1 MSPDDDPLAREVRAV
16 RTALGA
22 WLRDDHTFVRITGAD
37 AASWLHSQTTNDV
50 LALKSGEGHH
60 NAALDR
66 QGRLQA
72 HFTLHRWADE
82 FWMLVERAQWAHLQE
97 HLDAHLFIE
106 DAKMEETGGD
116 LDQIVIQ
123 GPETLAVL
131 ARILGTDHVATNELL
146 PNALHGVH
154 PIELSNIETLAFRAS
169 PTGEDGYV
177 LVLEKGKGR
186 AFLDEVLS
194 RACELGHEALE
205 ISPDA
210 REVLR
215 IEAGLPRLGID
226 IDRGQVISETSLDRD
241 CVSYTKGCYLGQEV
255 VARLKTYGSP
265 KRALM
270 GIVNRHNNPQSTPRS
285 IGLRPMENEPA
296 ARADPRGTL
305 GSISIGRRP
314 MLRGAT
320 KNEPETSIPVAD
332 YGEVDY
338 NLLEDPTGP
347 IQIRYG
353 ANLPHWTRENATYF
367 VTFRLAGSLPRA
379 VLDALREGG
388 RLRFKRL
395 DEELDAGNGPK
406 HLSVPEIATLVQ
418 DALLHFHGQRYFLF
432 AWSIM
437 PNHVHAVFK
446 PFPGHEL
453 SEILRSWKNYTARFA
468 NKILGTAGQ
477 FWQKETY
484 DHLIRD
490 AREFGRLLAYTY
502 DNPDKA
508 GLKNWGWRGY
518 HDPELKIAKRS
529 GEKADDG
536 ITLHRPEADATGGEL
551 FSDDKTIG
559 RVSSR
564 CISPTLNAH
573 IALASLDRDHR
584 APGTLLDTGGAQ
596 AEVQALPF
604 YEAPSREDR
613 SRTLYDRAL
622 QLFQDDTDDVD
633 PAAIPLLE
641 TALLLH
647 PRFEDA
653 YEVLGVI
660 LHRQGRTDDAIGV
673 MLQLA
678 EINPECFM
686 AHTNLSVFYVA
697 KGLIP
702 EAEEEKAKAAVVQM
716 HRAGAERAA
725 RDAADSERRR
735 LEEEA
740 RERIGM
746 FLEVLEIDPDD
757 PLATFGLGKAYIQL
771 NQFADA
777 LPHLER
783 ATQLQKDF
791 SAAWLDYAKCH
802 EFLGHAAE
810 AAAAYK
816 AGIAAAA
823 RKRDL
828 MPMREMERRLKALA

>member
-82 FWMLVERAQWAHLQE
+82 FWMLAERAQWAHLQE

-154 PIELSNIETLAFRAS
+154 PVELSNIETLAFCAS

-194 RACELGHEALE
+194 RARELGHEALE

-215 IEAGLPRLGID
+215 IEAGLPRFGID

-265 KRALM
+265 KRALT
-270 GIVNRHNNPQSTPRS
+270 GLVFRS
-285 IGLRPMENEPA
+285 IGLRPM
-296 ARADPRGTL
+296 
-305 GSISIGRRP
+305 RRTP
-314 MLRGAT
+314 KSSPSQVGYDTVDYDSLEDSAGPIRIRHGAT
-320 KNEPETSIPVAD
+320 
-332 YGEVDY
+332 
-338 NLLEDPTGP
+338 
-347 IQIRYG
+347 
-353 ANLPHWTRENATYF
+353 LPHWTRDNATYF
-367 VTFRLAGSLPRA
+367 VTFRLAGSLPRSL
-379 VLDALREGG
+379 LDALREGK
-388 RLRFKRL
+388 RLRFKSI
-395 DEELDAGNGPK
+395 DEALESGAGPK
-406 HLSVPEIATLVQ
+406 YLADARIADLVQ
-418 DALLHFHGQRYFLF
+418 NALLHFHNTRYFLF
-432 AWSIM
+432 AWAIM
-437 PNHVHAVFK
+437 PNHVHAAFK
-446 PFPGHEL
+446 VFPGNEL
-453 SEILRSWKNYTARFA
+453 GDILRSWKSYTARLA
-468 NKILGTAGQ
+468 NTLLGRTGP
-477 FWQKETY
+477 FWQAESF
-484 DHLIRD
+484 DRLVRD
-490 AREFGRLLAYTY
+490 AREFNRVVAYTY
-502 DNPDKA
+502 ENPDRA
-508 GLKNWGWRGY
+508 GLKDWKWRGV
-518 HDPELKIAKRS
+518 HPFEESLERHAP
-529 GEKADDG
+529 EKAASG
-536 ITLHRPEADATGGEL
+536 AKPHRTETDATERSIVANGKLVGEMM
-551 FSDDKTIG
+551 SA
-559 RVSSR
+559 
-564 CISPTLNAH
+564 CHSPTSREE

-596 AEVQALPF
+596 AEVRALPF

-622 QLFQDDTDDVD
+622 QLFQDDSDDVD

-660 LHRQGRTDDAIGV
+660 LHRQGRTDDAIRV
-673 MLQLA
+673 MRQLA
-678 EINPECFM
+678 EINPDCLM

-702 EAEEEKAKAAVVQM
+702 EAEEEKAKAAVLQIQRV
-716 HRAGAERAA
+716 GADRAA

-746 FLEVLEIDPDD
+746 FLEVLDIDPDD

-791 SAAWLDYAKCH
+791 SVAWLDYAKCH

-823 RKRDL
+823 RKGDL

>member
-270 GIVNRHNNPQSTPRS
+270 GLVFGG
-285 IGLRPMENEPA
+285 IGFQPM
-296 ARADPRGTL
+296 RD
-305 GSISIGRRP
+305 
-314 MLRGAT
+314 
-320 KNEPETSIPVAD
+320 EPEPTD
-332 YGEVDY
+332 YS
-338 NLLEDPTGP
+338 EDPFGP
-347 IQIRYG
+347 AEIRQG
-353 ANLPHWTRENATYF
+353 AYLPHWTRKNATYF
-367 VTFRLAGSLPRA
+367 VTFRLADSFPRA
-379 VLDALREGG
+379 VVDEPHRRKSPSFKKLEDALHS
-388 RLRFKRL
+388 
-395 DEELDAGNGPK
+395 ATGPTY
-406 HLSVPEIATLVQ
+406 LADPRVSRIVQ
-418 DALLHFHGQRYFLF
+418 DALLHFHGQRYFLC
-432 AWSIM
+432 AWVILS
-437 PNHVHAVFK
+437 NHVHVVVR
-446 PFPGHEL
+446 PFPGYPL
-453 SEILRSWKNYTARFA
+453 DTILHSWKSFTANSA
-468 NKILGTAGQ
+468 NQLLGRSGP
-477 FWQKETY
+477 FWQSEYY
-484 DHLIRD
+484 DHLVRD
-490 AREFGRLLAYTY
+490 NQDYWRRVSYTLA
-502 DNPDKA
+502 NPDKA
-508 GLKNWGWRGY
+508 GLVDWPWVGQHDLAGY
-518 HDPELKIAKRS
+518 LDRVTAAAETHGLEAHATEAPLLAS
-529 GEKADDG
+529 GKPAG
-536 ITLHRPEADATGGEL
+536 SMT
-551 FSDDKTIG
+551 
-559 RVSSR
+559 SS
-564 CISPTLNAH
+564 CYSPTLQSD

-596 AEVQALPF
+596 AEVRALPF

-622 QLFQDDTDDVD
+622 QLFQDDSDDVD

-660 LHRQGRTDDAIGV
+660 LHRHGRTDDAIGV

-716 HRAGAERAA
+716 HRAGADRAA
-725 RDAADSERRR
+725 RDAADSERRH

-746 FLEVLEIDPDD
+746 FLEVLDIDPDD